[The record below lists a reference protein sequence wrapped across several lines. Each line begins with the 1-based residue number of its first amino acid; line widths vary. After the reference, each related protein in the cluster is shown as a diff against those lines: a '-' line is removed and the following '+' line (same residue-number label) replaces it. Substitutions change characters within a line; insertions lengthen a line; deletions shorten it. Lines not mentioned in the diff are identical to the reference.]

1 MSTRVLSGIGVA
13 AHTLVSALGDGRE
26 AHHLALTAK
35 RSGLKPQ
42 RFESAE
48 IDTWLGVVE
57 GLDDLEWPADLAA
70 FDCRNNRLAERG
82 LRADGF
88 AQEVARC
95 VSRWGASRVGVFMG
109 TSTSGILQT
118 EQAYRYRDGPSGSLP
133 AGLHYAQTHNTA
145 SLGAFVRERLKLQ
158 GPCSVASTACSSSA
172 KVFGAAAR
180 MIRLGWI
187 DAAVVGGVDSLC
199 MTTLYGFNALE
210 LVSPDICRPWDA
222 HRQGLSLGEGAGFA
236 LLERNATQPVG
247 LLRACGESSDGHH
260 MSSPHPQG
268 LGAAAA
274 IQAALAQ
281 AGMQPHDIDYL
292 NLHGTATPGNDA
304 AESLAVAAVFGPTL
318 ACSSTKGYT
327 GHTLG
332 AAGSIEA
339 SISLLALEHGHAPPN
354 LNLKTQD
361 AALTVPV
368 LQEGLQRP
376 LRHVASNSFGF
387 GGSNCCLIFSRH
399 DAGPLSGG
407 HS

>member
-1 MSTRVLSGIGVA
+1 MTASMRGIGVA
-13 AHTLVSALGDGRE
+13 SHTLVSAMGDGRE
-26 AHHLALTAK
+26 AHHQALRAG

-42 RFESAE
+42 RFETAE
-48 IDTWLGVVE
+48 IDTWLGVVQ
-57 GLDDLEWPADLAA
+57 GLDELDWPQGLSA

-88 AQEVARC
+88 AEEVARC
-95 VSRWGASRVGVFMG
+95 VNRWGASRVGVFLG

-118 EQAYRYRDGPSGSLP
+118 EQAYRQRDPASGALP
-133 AGLHYAQTHNTA
+133 DWLHYAQTHNTA
-145 SLGAFVRERLKLQ
+145 SLGQFVRERLGLQ

-210 LVSPDICRPWDA
+210 LVSPEICRPWDA

-236 LLERNATQPVG
+236 LLERDTPHPLGV
-247 LLRACGESSDGHH
+247 LRACGESSDGHH
-260 MSSPHPQG
+260 MSSPHPEG

-274 IQAALAQ
+274 IRAALAQ
-281 AGMQPHDIDYL
+281 AGLQPKDIDYL

-304 AESLAVAAVFGPTL
+304 AESLAVAAVFAPTL

-332 AAGSIEA
+332 AAGAIEA

-354 LNLKTQD
+354 LNLQTQD
-361 AALTVPV
+361 PALHVAV
-368 LQEGLQRP
+368 LREGQWRP
-376 LRHVASNSFGF
+376 LRYVASNSFGF
-387 GGSNCCLIFSRH
+387 GGSNCCLVFSRPEA
-399 DAGPLSGG
+399 DPSAGAAA
-407 HS
+407 